1 MIEVRELNRET
12 FEAELAASGLSI
24 PIEQTGAWMDL
35 ESTITDRSFWAHVGF
50 VQDGEPLGW
59 ASFADYLTHGYH
71 YLRSHHGPVWTHA
84 LTADEERAAL
94 KALVAFVR
102 KRDRRQAFIRLLSI
116 PLPEVTA
123 AMTNFR
129 TFTRQAFIRL
139 LSISLPEV
147 TAAMTNFRTFTPQ
160 AFIRLLSIPLVGKK
174 RSKMRCK

>member
-102 KRDRRQAFIRLLSI
+102 KRDRRQAFIRLAVEHDL
-116 PLPEVTA
+116 
-123 AMTNFR
+123 
-129 TFTRQAFIRL
+129 TR
-139 LSISLPEV
+139 P
-147 TAAMTNFRTFTPQ
+147 
-160 AFIRLLSIPLVGKK
+160 
-174 RSKMRCK
+174 